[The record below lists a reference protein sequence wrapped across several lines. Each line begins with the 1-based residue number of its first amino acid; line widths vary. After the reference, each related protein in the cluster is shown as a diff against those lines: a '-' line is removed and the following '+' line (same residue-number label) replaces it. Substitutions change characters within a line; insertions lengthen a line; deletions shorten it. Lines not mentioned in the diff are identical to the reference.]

1 MTSTDPTVP
10 EVRGGRTAAAA
21 PRGCT
26 NLRLHRLVR
35 RLDQIYD
42 AEMARAG
49 LKTTQYSLLSHVV
62 RLAPV
67 RPGVLARAM
76 DLQPSTLTRN
86 LQPLVAAGW
95 VDIGAGSDARSR
107 VVIATAAGIEKRT
120 QAQRHW
126 KAAQLKINALLGE
139 PQVGALHT
147 LLDSALLTLDAAAA
161 QDTSAGP
168 HG

>member
-1 MTSTDPTVP
+1 MPPESTATLPQ
-10 EVRGGRTAAAA
+10 
-21 PRGCT
+21 GCT
-26 NLRLHRLVR
+26 HLRLHRLMR
-35 RLDQIYD
+35 RLDQLYD
-42 AEMARAG
+42 AELARVG

-95 VDIGAGSDARSR
+95 VAVDSGSDARSR
-107 VVIATAAGIEKRT
+107 VVSATPAGIEKRR

-126 KAAQLKINALLGE
+126 KAAQTSVNALLGGTR
-139 PQVGALHT
+139 VHALHG
-147 LLDSALLTLDAAAA
+147 LLEQAMQQLDAGAVPGESS
-161 QDTSAGP
+161 TV

>member
-1 MTSTDPTVP
+1 MSTILPL
-10 EVRGGRTAAAA
+10 TAPRPDSPVAS

-26 NLRLHRLVR
+26 NLRLHRLMR
-35 RLDQIYD
+35 RLDQLYD
-42 AEMARAG
+42 AELARAG

-95 VDIGAGSDARSR
+95 VVVDSGSDARSR
-107 VVIATAAGIEKRT
+107 VVIATPAGIEKRR

-126 KAAQLKINALLGE
+126 KAAQTAVNALLGAS
-139 PQVGALHT
+139 QVQALHG
-147 LLDSALLTLDAAAA
+147 LLEQAMRQLDAGAA
-161 QDTSAGP
+161 QGEPAAVDA
-168 HG
+168 